1 MFASTARV
9 FAHTRTAPARST
21 RRERTVCAA
30 MDVGARVRVKSSVVV
45 YHVPKTKG
53 RAIDLRGLEGV
64 VDARADVHDGKKTS
78 ATMPCKV
85 ALPLP
90 DGSGKTFI
98 AHLEE
103 EELELA

>member
-1 MFASTARV
+1 
-9 FAHTRTAPARST
+9 
-21 RRERTVCAA
+21 
-30 MDVGARVRVKSSVVV
+30 
-45 YHVPKTKG
+45 
-53 RAIDLRGLEGV
+53 
-64 VDARADVHDGKKTS
+64 
-78 ATMPCKV
+78 MPCKV